1 MMGLLKK
8 TDLANLEETKLSD
21 PLEEKFT
28 VNLDEDLY
36 QSIQKAITGKGF
48 ATVDDFVNYVLRIA
62 VGKQK
67 EELDQEDTEAIT
79 ARLKAL
85 GYI

>member
-1 MMGLLKK
+1 LLKNRFGK
-8 TDLANLEETKLSD
+8 FERTRLSA
-21 PLEEKFT
+21 PLEKKLT

-48 ATVDDFVNYVLRIA
+48 ASVDDFVNYVLRIA

-67 EELDQEDTEAIT
+67 EELDQQDTEAIT

>member
-1 MMGLLKK
+1 MLKNRFGK
-8 TDLANLEETKLSD
+8 FERTRLSAPSEKKL
-21 PLEEKFT
+21 T

-48 ATVDDFVNYVLRIA
+48 ASVDDFVNYVLRIA

-67 EELDQEDTEAIT
+67 EELGQEDTEAIT

>member
-1 MMGLLKK
+1 LASLKG
-8 TDLANLEETKLSD
+8 TELSA
-21 PLEEKFT
+21 LSEKKYS

-36 QSIQKAITGKGF
+36 QSIQKAISGKGF
-48 ATVDDFVNYVLRIA
+48 VSVDDFVNYVLRIA